1 MPEQAARAELLSFTL
16 TGFQRSVD
24 LLLLVWLVGTTLPS
38 WLSSASSWPVP
49 FSVMAHTHCGYW
61 RTGSTSVYALGL
73 GAVDVGICNKGCL
86 SLSCM
91 SPCPPAVVFTSAKE
105 SCEAEMAERL
115 CDGVLPAVCAC
126 LSGEGSGSLV
136 WHTWL
141 HWLIGDYF
149 WHPMAPFLKLKFY
162 AVFLPSNFILQSLYH
177 SSDIKYF
184 SILLSAKHDIPMRYL
199 SHNIG
204 LRVQHTTHR
213 APLSSCQLKPW
224 VSFKK

>member
-73 GAVDVGICNKGCL
+73 GTVDVGICNKGCL

-105 SCEAEMAERL
+105 SCEAEMEERL
-115 CDGVLPAVCAC
+115 CAGCVCLPVRGRDWQPGVT
-126 LSGEGSGSLV
+126 
-136 WHTWL
+136 H
-141 HWLIGDYF
+141 LITLADWGLF
-149 WHPMAPFLKLKFY
+149 LASNGTLLKLKFY